1 MNALKQ
7 NFGVPQTNITIYH
20 PADITW
26 HSNLFRAWSDP
37 FAPVP
42 FGILIIQLSL
52 SFKMS
57 FVLNSLSTTKSSF
70 IAMWMMSICLGRQM
84 DTQLKRHQDRK
95 QFWVKCISRKNFWF
109 LLVFVGVFF
118 IGSLWGAFWSISA
131 NPWEGGGRSSGGI
144 RQQLFPFIPKYLAGP
159 PAVSELGRY
168 IPPPPPGKLP
178 PRLEVVTQMLGG
190 CQTNWYSLTGDNF
203 PGGTSVLCFIFNN
216 ETMKHIRF
224 AFIFYEVNEKIVC
237 EGNHAGRRLC

>member
-1 MNALKQ
+1 MTLFNLPFCSCMNNIPCCRFGPPSLPPDDQVLDRGMKMMNALKQ

-52 SFKMS
+52 SFKIS
-57 FVLNSLSTTKSSF
+57 FVLNSFSTTKSSF

-144 RQQLFPFIPKYLAGP
+144 RQ
-159 PAVSELGRY
+159 
-168 IPPPPPGKLP
+168 
-178 PRLEVVTQMLGG
+178 
-190 CQTNWYSLTGDNF
+190 
-203 PGGTSVLCFIFNN
+203 
-216 ETMKHIRF
+216 
-224 AFIFYEVNEKIVC
+224 
-237 EGNHAGRRLC
+237 